1 MTIFSLRDGY
11 NYLTCRR
18 KTDDLEDGLVNE
30 MVFTGPI
37 FGNPIFQEFE
47 DVSPINLVNPYILRV

>member
-1 MTIFSLRDGY
+1 VTIFSLRDGY

-47 DVSPINLVNPYILRV
+47 DVSPINLVNL